1 MINEVAILRIK
12 QSINIGD
19 IQIDIL
25 DSSIFDN
32 EIVKYSD
39 GSVAYRYTDKR
50 TRVAITKPQ
59 IFKDAKLIWQKAQ
72 QQQ

>member
-1 MINEVAILRIK
+1 MESEVIALRIK

-19 IQIDIL
+19 AQIDIL
-25 DSSIFDN
+25 DTNIFDN
-32 EIVKYSD
+32 EIVKYAD

-50 TRVAITKPQ
+50 TSVTITKPQ